1 LTNATAYEYDVALSF
16 AGENRD
22 FVEAVA
28 KRLNGAGV
36 TVFYDDFEQV
46 NLWGEDLV
54 VHLDAVYR
62 TKARYCVI
70 FISRYYRDKA
80 WTTHEL
86 RSALA
91 RAVEERRAYLLPA
104 RFDDTEIP
112 GVRPTIHYIDLRK
125 LSPDEFAERILQK
138 LGVPAGEGIPESPP
152 DRRVPKVALKTFNP
166 YVEAK
171 RLIQFLVAELQK
183 RCESEAGR
191 GVDFTEFE
199 REGRTCIRILLRG
212 QTRYSLDVWMGGLT
226 GDASIA
232 FAYQRGEPHFSSG
245 GMNAWGT
252 VRWSKTRDEPVLP
265 FVGFMGSGHQEK
277 EYSYQELL
285 DVFWNEVCDA
295 LEDERW

>member
-22 FVEAVA
+22 YVEAVA
-28 KRLNGAGV
+28 KRLDGAGL

-46 NLWGEDLV
+46 NLWGQDLV
-54 VHLDAVYR
+54 VHLDEVYR

-70 FISRYYRDKA
+70 FISRFYRDKA

-112 GVRPTIHYIDLRK
+112 GVRPTIHYIDLRQ
-125 LSPDEFAERILQK
+125 LTPDQFAERVLQK
-138 LGVPAGEGIPESPP
+138 LAVSVDPGIDRTASV
-152 DRRVPKVALKTFNP
+152 RRVPKVAQNSFNP

-171 RLIQFLVAELQK
+171 RLIEVLVKGLRERCAAEA
-183 RCESEAGR
+183 SR
-191 GVDFTEFE
+191 GLDFTEFE
-199 REGRTCIRILLRG
+199 REGRTCIRVLHHGR
-212 QTRYSLDVWMGGLT
+212 TRYALDVWMGGFT

-245 GMNAWGT
+245 SMNAWGT
-252 VRWSKTRDEPVLP
+252 VRWSSTRDEPVLP

-277 EYSYQELL
+277 EYTYQELL

-295 LEDERW
+295 VEGERW